1 MTSTLVPG
9 AMPVPTP
16 APGPQTYRL
25 IREERAAK
33 LGARST
39 CGVIF
44 QVLADEARQALF
56 LRIARNEGGGYINDE
71 AVSLHAILACLQAV
85 GDNQIKAASFI
96 TAFKGRSSNNPGAM
110 AAVLVHEKLIKRHPE
125 RPHLFDD
132 GEVSWADW
140 ATRQLAVGGE
150 LPVVTVGKASQA
162 PVASTEKKKRTKKA
176 AAPAPAAAA
185 AAAAPAA
192 ADGDDAADS
201 DSDTAG
207 ADTNTP
213 DVAADADAPSGDD
226 TAPGAEVDL
235 AAAAPAEAVTSTE
248 AATHDEPS
256 TGAADETAADAA
268 ADDEGTTT
276 GPDVSR
282 VKVRR
287 KGRITLKG

>member
-1 MTSTLVPG
+1 
-9 AMPVPTP
+9 MPVPAP
-16 APGPQTYRL
+16 AAGPQTYRL

-71 AVSLHAILACLQAV
+71 AVSLHTILACLQAV
-85 GDNQIKAASFI
+85 GDHQIKAASFI
-96 TAFKGRSSNNPGAM
+96 TAFRGRSSNNPGAM

-150 LPVVTVGKASQA
+150 LPIVTVGKASQA
-162 PVASTEKKKRTKKA
+162 PVASTEKKKRAKKA
-176 AAPAPAAAA
+176 AAPAQA
-185 AAAAPAA
+185 AAAAPPA
-192 ADGDDAADS
+192 ADGDDDAGDL
-201 DSDTAG
+201 DTG
-207 ADTNTP
+207 TP
-213 DVAADADAPSGDD
+213 DVAAVGDAPCGDD
-226 TAPGAEVDL
+226 TALD
-235 AAAAPAEAVTSTE
+235 APSTE
-248 AATHDEPS
+248 AGGEAATATDASTSDELSTDAADDTAGDAAAEPTDDEPS
-256 TGAADETAADAA
+256 TTS
-268 ADDEGTTT
+268 
-276 GPDVSR
+276 PDVSR

>member
-1 MTSTLVPG
+1 MTSTPIPG
-9 AMPVPTP
+9 AMPVPAP

-56 LRIARNEGGGYINDE
+56 LRIARNEGGGYINNE
-71 AVSLHAILACLQAV
+71 AVSLHAILTCLQAV
-85 GDNQIKAASFI
+85 GDHQIKAASFI
-96 TAFKGRSSNNPGAM
+96 TAFRGRSSNNPGAM

-132 GEVSWADW
+132 GEVGWADW
-140 ATRQLAVGGE
+140 ATRQLAVGGD
-150 LPVVTVGKASQA
+150 LPIVTVGKASQA

-176 AAPAPAAAA
+176 AAPIPAAAPT
-185 AAAAPAA
+185 PAA
-192 ADGDDAADS
+192 ADGDEAGDP
-201 DSDTAG
+201 DTG
-207 ADTNTP
+207 TP

-226 TAPGAEVDL
+226 TAPDAEVDV
-235 AAAAPAEAVTSTE
+235 AAAAPAEAGTSTE
-248 AATHDEPS
+248 AATSDES
-256 TGAADETAADAA
+256 SADAADDTTGDAA
-268 ADDEGTTT
+268 ADDEGATT